1 MIDEQTEALVRRLKS
16 IEGHVRGVQRM
27 LEEDAYCIDVLRQ
40 TLAIRRALEK
50 VDALVLERHLA
61 TCVTNAIR
69 SPNEGERE
77 QAITE
82 ILEIFAA
89 TRSVSEK

>member
-1 MIDEQTEALVRRLKS
+1 MSNDKQAIINRLKS

-27 LEEDAYCIDVLRQ
+27 VEEDSYCIDVLRQ
-40 TLAIRRALEK
+40 TLAVRRALEK
-50 VDALVLERHLA
+50 VDQAVLDRHLH
-61 TCVTNAIR
+61 TCVTDALR
-69 SPNEGERE
+69 SDDATARE

-89 TRSVSEK
+89 AKPKASAD

>member
-1 MIDEQTEALVRRLKS
+1 MSDEKSGLLNRLKS

-27 LEEDAYCIDVLRQ
+27 VDEDAYCVDILRQ

-50 VDALVLERHLA
+50 FDTLVLERHLHH
-61 TCVTNAIR
+61 CVTTAIR
-69 SPNEGERE
+69 SDAEDDRSR
-77 QAITE
+77 AINE

-89 TRSVSEK
+89 SRD

>member
-1 MIDEQTEALVRRLKS
+1 MSDEKNGLVNRLKS

-27 LEEDAYCIDVLRQ
+27 VDEDAYCVDILRQ

-50 VDALVLERHLA
+50 FDTLVLENHLHH
-61 TCVTNAIR
+61 CVTTAIR
-69 SPNEGERE
+69 SDSEDDRSK
-77 QAITE
+77 AINE

-89 TRSVSEK
+89 SRD

>member
-1 MIDEQTEALVRRLKS
+1 MEHSAETMQELIKRLRI

-27 LEEDAYCIDVLRQ
+27 VEEDAYCIDILRQ

-50 VDALVLERHLA
+50 FDQHILNGHLHH
-61 TCVTNAIR
+61 CVTDAIR
-69 SPNEGERE
+69 STNHAEQE

-89 TRSVSEK
+89 TRGS